1 MTTHKIKKSI
11 IMKNL
16 TLFLAIASLKAIL
29 LMGCVTVSQRV
40 ELLSGT
46 NIFTELETSQ
56 IAMVYANTVN
66 GRITITG
73 NDVSEAIV
81 EMIILG
87 TKSPGRNRNWTD
99 EKIKEELARTYDIDI
114 QIIDENLR
122 VVARPK
128 PHIRDP
134 KLDVSF
140 KITVPKQVS
149 SSSNTV
155 NGRIEISNLHGSHA
169 LQTVNGALRAD
180 SITGRISSSVVNGRT
195 TITNSRGNISG
206 SSVNGRIALENL
218 DGDITMSTVNG
229 RITAKNT
236 EGQVRLSA
244 VNGRIV
250 RE

>member
-1 MTTHKIKKSI
+1 
-11 IMKNL
+11 MKNL
-16 TLFLAIASLKAIL
+16 TLFLVIASLKAIL

-40 ELLSGT
+40 ELLST
-46 NIFTELETSQ
+46 TTIFAELETSQ
-56 IAMVYANTVN
+56 ITMVYANTVN

-73 NDVSEAIV
+73 GDVSEAIV

-87 TKSPGRNRNWTD
+87 NNSPGRNRNWTD
-99 EKIKEELARTYDIDI
+99 EKIKEELARTYDIQI
-114 QIIDENLR
+114 QIVDENLR
-122 VVARPK
+122 VVARPR
-128 PHIRDP
+128 PHIRNP

-169 LQTVNGALRAD
+169 LHTVNGRLCAD
-180 SITGRISSSVVNGRT
+180 HITGRIASSVVNGRT

-206 SSVNGRIALENL
+206 SSVNGQITIENSN
-218 DGDITMSTVNG
+218 GDITMSTVNG
-229 RITAKNT
+229 RITARNT
-236 EGQVRLSA
+236 EGQVQLST